1 MQHRLA
7 DAGAVDLEFRDRG
20 TLEAFDQHQIARR
33 EPRQRRI
40 ERKLRGAAQLVHQRP
55 AHGRCDQYLLA
66 ACFAMTMRIL
76 ARLVDVELM
85 VRVFYQRDHQSFGAQ
100 LRYEPLDERR
110 LAAAR
115 PAGEPENLHHTHRL
129 PRSAVSFSGVF
140 VPCPGLLRRAVAD
153 DRVDELTFGVGVA
166 SRIAGS

>member
-7 DAGAVDLEFRDRG
+7 DAGAVDLELRDRR

-40 ERKLRGAAQLVHQRP
+40 ERKLSGVAQLVHQRP
-55 AHGRCDQYLLA
+55 SHGRGDQYLLA

-76 ARLVDVELM
+76 TRLVDVELM
-85 VRVFYQRDHQSFGAQ
+85 MRVFYERDDQALGAQ
-100 LRYEPLDERR
+100 LRYEPLHERR

-115 PAGEPENLHHTHRL
+115 PARESENLHHAHRL
-129 PRSAVSFSGVF
+129 RRSAESFTGVF
-140 VPCPGLLRRAVAD
+140 VPCPGSLWRAPAD
-153 DRVDELTFGVGVA
+153 DGVDELAFG
-166 SRIAGS
+166 